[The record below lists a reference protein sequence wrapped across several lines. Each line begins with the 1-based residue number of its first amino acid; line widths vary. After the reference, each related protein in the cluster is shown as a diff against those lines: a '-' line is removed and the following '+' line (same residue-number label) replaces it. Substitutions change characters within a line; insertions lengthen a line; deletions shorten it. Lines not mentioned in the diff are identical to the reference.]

1 MIPGIKARCDQRSI
15 SETTSTFPIQI
26 KTGSKFEATDGS
38 GIKGLI
44 ASEFGQSQMIQE
56 LLDDD
61 LLRLFTMCTVSETSD
76 TRKANQRFI
85 QMHCNLEITVYGPF
99 SEFEEI
105 GNWFQEYDVYLQD
118 PVHCHLDAPY
128 ANPHKLS
135 SNDLTWCP
143 MVWQVVSQSSD
154 QVFLKDI
161 TDRIDMLDML
171 NSRSDLEE
179 ANQPTVIATELKRH
193 QKQALT
199 FMLRRERGWGFQDG
213 QSDIWGVVD
222 TTQRR
227 SFVNFVS
234 ESYQNEEPPQFYGGI
249 VADPMGLGKTLT
261 MIALVATDLE
271 DQKPVV
277 DTGAIAEGK
286 HFSGATLIIIPPPLI
301 GSWEEQLFD
310 HVVTGGLRCRRHHG
324 KTRLTDLRDL
334 DGVNVVLTTYH
345 TVSAEW
351 KDGKDEE
358 NSALFGVCWRRI
370 ILDEAHYIRN
380 EHSRMARAVCAL
392 DSISRWAVTGTPI
405 QNRLSDLATIV
416 KFIGAYPYTDT
427 RQFEAD
433 LSRLWKSGQD
443 EKAVQRLKYLS
454 ACLILRR
461 SKGTITLPPRHDKL
475 CAVDFTSEERAAYEE
490 MRQQA
495 ITRIEEALQQDSGFE
510 TANVAVY
517 HNILQ
522 RIESLRLFCNLG
534 LGYHS
539 RHSKKISSSDDHNWA
554 EIAQQLFNLQMQKE
568 PVVCLGCSSTL
579 ELTETI
585 LDEYIET
592 KPRAQFFQC
601 MKFACG
607 HCSRRLGRANRSMTC
622 GHKPSCPTAPVSFNN
637 RALEEIPDSVPRGR
651 NWSFGMPSKVKALVA
666 DIKRLSPEVKC
677 IVFSTWRMTLDV
689 VEEALKH
696 AGKTTVRFD
705 GSVSQKD
712 RHSVV
717 ERFRKD
723 PGVSVMLLTLSCGA
737 VGLTLTVASRVYLM
751 EPHWNPNLEE
761 QALARVHRM
770 GQTREVT
777 TMRLYMRD
785 SFEEQVMEVQKT
797 KKQLAGLL
805 LSPHD
810 GSQTDD
816 SLSGLQ
822 KLRSLL

>member
-1 MIPGIKARCDQRSI
+1 
-15 SETTSTFPIQI
+15 
-26 KTGSKFEATDGS
+26 
-38 GIKGLI
+38 
-44 ASEFGQSQMIQE
+44 
-56 LLDDD
+56 
-61 LLRLFTMCTVSETSD
+61 MCTT
-76 TRKANQRFI
+76 
-85 QMHCNLEITVYGPF
+85 HCNLDITVYGPF

-135 SNDLTWCP
+135 SDDLSCCP
-143 MVWQVVSQSSD
+143 MLSQVVSQSSD
-154 QVFLKDI
+154 QGCLQDI

-171 NSRSDLEE
+171 NSRSDLDE
-179 ANQPTVIATELKRH
+179 ADQPTVIATELKRH

-234 ESYQNEEPPQFYGGI
+234 ESHQTDEPPQFFGGI
-249 VADPMGLGKTLT
+249 IADPMGLGKTLT
-261 MIALVATDLE
+261 MIALVATDLA
-271 DQKPVV
+271 DQKSVV
-277 DTGAIAEGK
+277 NTAATTEGK
-286 HFSGATLIIIPPPLI
+286 HPSGATLIIILPPP
-301 GSWEEQLFD
+301 
-310 HVVTGGLRCRRHHG
+310 GGLQCRRHHG
-324 KTRLTDLRDL
+324 KTRLTDLRDI
-334 DGVNVVLTTYH
+334 DGYNVVLTTYH

-351 KDGKDEE
+351 KDGKDAE

-392 DSISRWAVTGTPI
+392 DSVSRWAVTGTPI

-427 RQFEAD
+427 RQFETD

-461 SKGTITLPPRHDKL
+461 SEGTITLPPRHDKL
-475 CAVDFTSEERAAYEE
+475 YAVDFTSEEKAAYEG

-495 ITRIEEALQQDSGFE
+495 IARIDEALQEDDGFA
-510 TANVAVY
+510 TAKIAVY

-539 RHSKKISSSDDHNWA
+539 RHSKKMSSSDEGSHDWA
-554 EIAQQLFNLQMQKE
+554 EIAQQLFNLQVQKE
-568 PVVCLGCSSTL
+568 PLVCLGCSSTL

-585 LDEYIET
+585 LDESLET
-592 KPRAQFFQC
+592 KPRAQFFRC

-607 HCSRRLGRANRSMTC
+607 DCSKRLGRANRSMTC
-622 GHKPSCPTAPVSFNN
+622 GHKPSCPTAPVSLNN
-637 RALEEIPDSVPRGR
+637 RTLEELPDSVPSGR
-651 NWSFGMPSKVKALVA
+651 SWQSGMPSKVKALVA

-689 VEEALKH
+689 VEEALNQ

-705 GSVSQKD
+705 GSVLQKD

-723 PGVSVMLLTLSCGA
+723 TGVSIMLLTLSCGA

-761 QALARVHRM
+761 QALARVHRI
-770 GQTREVT
+770 GQIREVT
-777 TMRLYMRD
+777 TVRLYMRD

-822 KLRSLL
+822 VSG